1 MSDPVVALVM
11 LGLFICVIFLGFPI
25 AFTLMAMGIG
35 FGYYAYFV
43 ADQAFWDNRIFYL
56 FTQNTFS
63 VMNNDVLISIPLFLF
78 MGYIIERANI
88 LDRLFH
94 SLQVG
99 LRFLPGSMAV
109 AALVTCALFAT
120 ATGIVGAVVTLMG
133 LIALPAM
140 LKAGYDEKLSSGV
153 ITAGGTLGILIPP
166 SILLIVYAATA
177 SVSVVKLY
185 AAALI
190 PGFVLAGLY
199 VVYVITR
206 ATINPSLCPKIQD
219 GGDYGVW
226 KSIVLVF
233 QAFV

>member
-1 MSDPVVALVM
+1 MSDPVIALMM
-11 LGLFICVIFLGFPI
+11 LGLFIIFIFLGFPI
-25 AFTLMAMGIG
+25 AFTLMAMGIMFG
-35 FGYYAYFV
+35 FYAYYDPTQSV
-43 ADQAFWDNRIFYL
+43 LDNRIFYL

-88 LDRLFH
+88 LDRLFF

-99 LRFLPGSMAV
+99 LRFVPGSMAV

-133 LIALPAM
+133 LIALPSM
-140 LKAGYDEKLSSGV
+140 LKAGYDQKIASGV

-190 PGFVLAGLY
+190 PGFLLAGLY
-199 VVYVITR
+199 IVYVITR
-206 ATINPSLCPKIQD
+206 SVINPSLCPKPT
-219 GGDYGVW
+219 GL
-226 KSIVLVF
+226 SE
-233 QAFV
+233 